1 MIRVVL
7 VDDHP
12 VVRDGLAGQ
21 IAGQD
26 DLTVVGEAAGGHEA
40 LALVERVQPDLV
52 VTDLRMRSGDGV
64 ELIEALRRR
73 VPPVAVLVLTTYG
86 TEADLVPALEA
97 GATSV
102 LLKEASRQELF
113 HAVRRTSR
121 GETVL
126 SPAVA
131 ELLVRR
137 YRAGGPADGVSL
149 SPRELE
155 ILSLVADGTA
165 NREIGRT
172 LHISETTVKTHL
184 VRVYAKLE
192 VSDRAAAVASAYR
205 RGLLPLRS

>member
-21 IAGQD
+21 IAGED
-26 DLTVVGEAAGGHEA
+26 GLTVAGEAAGGHEA
-40 LALVERVQPDLV
+40 LALVERLQPDLV
-52 VTDLRMRSGDGV
+52 ITDLRMRDGDGV
-64 ELIEALRRR
+64 ELIRALRRR
-73 VPPVAVLVLTTYG
+73 APDVAVLVLTTYG
-86 TEADLVPALEA
+86 TEADLRPALEA

-102 LLKEASRQELF
+102 LLKDASRQELF
-113 HAVRRTSR
+113 RAVRMTSR

-126 SPAVA
+126 SPTVA
-131 ELLVRR
+131 ELLVSR
-137 YRAGGPADGVSL
+137 YRTGGHADGAPL

-155 ILSLVADGTA
+155 ILSLVADGKA
-165 NREIGRT
+165 NREIGRA

-184 VRVYAKLE
+184 VHVYAKLE

-205 RGLLPLRS
+205 RGLLPLGA